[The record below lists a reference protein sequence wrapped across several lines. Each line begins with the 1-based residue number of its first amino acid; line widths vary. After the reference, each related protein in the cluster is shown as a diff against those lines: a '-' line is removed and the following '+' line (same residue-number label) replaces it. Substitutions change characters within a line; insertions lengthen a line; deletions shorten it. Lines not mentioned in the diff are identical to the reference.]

1 MFIAAVHVFIQPER
15 VDDFKEM
22 IRANYEASIQEP
34 GCVRFDVAQSQE
46 DPTAFMLWECYVD
59 EAARDAHR
67 QTPHYLAFKDAFPAL
82 QAKDRYSDL
91 YTGVYIDS
99 DKVR

>member
-1 MFIAAVHVFIQPER
+1 MGQGQPDLRRRLEHAQVITLDKDAA
-15 VDDFKEM
+15 
-22 IRANYEASIQEP
+22 RAIEEAI
-34 GCVRFDVAQSQE
+34 
-46 DPTAFMLWECYVD
+46 